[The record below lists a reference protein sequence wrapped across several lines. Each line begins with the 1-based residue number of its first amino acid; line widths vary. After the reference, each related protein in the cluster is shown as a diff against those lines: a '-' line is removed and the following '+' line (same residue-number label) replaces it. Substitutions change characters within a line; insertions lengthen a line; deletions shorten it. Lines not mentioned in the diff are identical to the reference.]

1 MYKQTQQQNGNVQT
15 NATAKRQ
22 CINKCNNKS
31 AMYEQ
36 KQQQNGNVQT
46 NATAKRQCTNKNN
59 NKSAMYEQ
67 KQQQNGNVQTKATA
81 KRQCTNKSNNK
92 PAMNKEKQ
100 QQTGNVHTCTKQQQN
115 HAIQIL
121 GKIHASS
128 LIDLTALP
136 LEFGQLLQVFGYYSC
151 TYKCF
156 VSPM

>member
-1 MYKQTQQQNGNVQT
+1 MYKQT
-15 NATAKRQ
+15 
-22 CINKCNNKS
+22 
-31 AMYEQ
+31 
-36 KQQQNGNVQT
+36 QQQNGNVQT

-59 NKSAMYEQ
+59 NKPAMYKQ
-67 KQQQNGNVQTKATA
+67 KQQKIGNVETNATINL
-81 KRQCTNKSNNK
+81 QWTNKSNNK
-92 PAMNKEKQ
+92 PAMNKKKQ

-136 LEFGQLLQVFGYYSC
+136 LEFGQLLQVFCYYSC